1 MANVFKNAKLPL
13 SDTLTDIYTV
23 PAATTA
29 IVFNAHVANV
39 SAITPTAS
47 AHFPVDLLWTDSSD
61 SDNATYI
68 AKNVVVPYGAS
79 YEPISKLILEAGDKL
94 RGNSSASASLE
105 ITLSI
110 LEQS

>member
-1 MANVFKNAKLPL
+1 MANVFKNAKLAL
-13 SDTLTDIYTV
+13 SASVQDIYTV
-23 PAATTA
+23 PSATTA

-39 SAITPTAS
+39 SAIAS
-47 AHFPVDLLWTDSSD
+47 ASFPLDLVWTDSSD
-61 SDNATYI
+61 SDTATYL
-68 AKNVVVPYGAS
+68 ASGVVVPYNAA